1 MKRIGIIVDDELHK
15 ELKHYA
21 VDQEKSLTDF
31 IVGLIKKELER
42 KKEQTR

>member
-1 MKRIGIIVDDELHK
+1 MVKIEDDLHK

-21 VDQEKSLTDF
+21 INQSKPVTE
-31 IVGLIKKELER
+31 IVTELIKKELEA